1 MFAQAVS
8 SAFSNYVNFSGR
20 ASRTEYWYFALF
32 LFIVGVATSLIDYV
46 AMPDIEWSPLNTI
59 FSLATFLPSLSVS
72 VRRLHDIDRTGWWV
86 LIALTIV
93 GLIVLLI
100 FACTRGTIGS
110 NRFGPDPWGGAGQPA
125 PARTGTFV

>member
-1 MFAQAVS
+1 MFVQAVS

-32 LFIVGVATSLIDYV
+32 LFVVGIATALIDMLV
-46 AMPDIEWSPLNTI
+46 FPDIEWSPLNTI
-59 FSLATFLPSLSVS
+59 FSLGTILPSLSVS

-86 LIALTIV
+86 LLVLTIV

-110 NRFGPDPWGGAGQPA
+110 NRFGPDPWGGVQPGA
-125 PARTGTFV
+125 PARTGTFS